1 MLKAVW
7 TDLKNQ
13 NKHLFIKK
21 NQNERWSFIYCKM
34 ALDGDLIL
42 KTLGSSE

>member
-13 NKHLFIKK
+13 NKHSFIKK
-21 NQNERWSFIYCKM
+21 KQNERWSLIYCKM

-42 KTLGSSE
+42 KTLETSE